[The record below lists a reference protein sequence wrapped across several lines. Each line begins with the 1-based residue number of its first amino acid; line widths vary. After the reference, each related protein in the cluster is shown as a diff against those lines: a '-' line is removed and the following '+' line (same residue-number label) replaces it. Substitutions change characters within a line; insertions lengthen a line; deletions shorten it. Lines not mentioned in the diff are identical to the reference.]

1 MARREMKG
9 KFDKRFLIVLGLV
22 FLLSLN
28 FVAAQ
33 QGGPSPLSDLS
44 GLLEKG
50 FEFIQPVLEALFGAP
65 MNIDTSAPVSSD
77 YIARIMFFLIV
88 FSIVYLAVLK
98 IPFFNQNDAIRWIV
112 TIGVTVLATR
122 WLASDAG
129 GSLVQTLLLP
139 YDALG
144 LSLAAFLPLIIY
156 FFFIEIGIDNITLR
170 KSAWIFFFVVFV
182 FLWISRAD
190 ELVTA
195 ASNYAGM
202 VYPISAVLC
211 LVFFWFDGTIQKW
224 LAKVS
229 GNKLTRT
236 HNKSVQLTI
245 RKKMKD
251 IKDLYDSEGDAYESH
266 FFPSTVKG
274 YEAYRKDMD
283 KLGNDLASA
292 RSS

>member
-1 MARREMKG
+1 MIEISMKR
-9 KFDKRFLIVLGLV
+9 KFDKRFLIVFGLV
-22 FLLSLN
+22 FLLSIN
-28 FVAAQ
+28 FVAAAD
-33 QGGPSPLSDLS
+33 GDPSPLSDLS

>member
-44 GLLEKG
+44 DMIEKG
-50 FEFIQPVLEALFGAP
+50 FKFVQPVLEALFGAP
-65 MNIDTSAPVSSD
+65 MNIDTGAPVSSD